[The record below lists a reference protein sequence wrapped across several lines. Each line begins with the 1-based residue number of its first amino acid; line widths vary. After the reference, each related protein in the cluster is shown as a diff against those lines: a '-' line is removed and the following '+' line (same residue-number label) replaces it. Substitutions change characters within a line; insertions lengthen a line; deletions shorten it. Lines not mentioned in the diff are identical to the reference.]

1 MSDSNPSDG
10 DVTEV
15 SGVSDAMGATGAQDT
30 VAAAPD
36 DIVDVAVIGG
46 GAAGLTLALHLRE
59 QRPGTRIVV
68 LERQAHPVPEAAHKV
83 GESTVEIAGYYLREV
98 LGLGR
103 HLQSQQLN
111 KYGLRVFF
119 SKDGNDDIT
128 RRVEL
133 GHSVRPS
140 GAVGTYQLDRG
151 RLENAL
157 GRELAERG
165 VRFLSG
171 AKVEALD
178 LLPGD
183 GHHRLR
189 VRTDDGATR
198 QFQARWVVDA
208 TGRASLLKRRLG
220 LAKKVGHRANAVWF
234 RVGCPIDVDQWS
246 DDPQWHAR
254 IEEGRRELS
263 TNHLMGP
270 GYWVW
275 LIRLASGST
284 SVGIVTDPDL
294 HPFEQLNRFERALEW
309 LDAHEP
315 QCAGVIR
322 RDLDKI
328 QDFRVMKDYAYSC
341 EQVFSEDRWCL
352 AGEAGVFLDPL
363 YSPGLDLIAISNG
376 LITDLIT
383 HALDGED
390 IQERAA
396 IHNQVFLLIAD
407 GWLSVYES
415 QYALMGNARVMLAKV
430 IWDTAVYWAAPGL
443 LYFHDALR
451 HLGDRP
457 DMVTGLARFST
468 AGRDVQRFFREWA
481 AVDDEPRDQT
491 PFVRFYDF
499 DFMSRLH
506 IGMTAGLADAELS
519 AQFAANILFVEHL
532 SGQLVATVLEEFE
545 AEPWNAAKQEQA
557 RRWRADEALM
567 ALVGIHLRE
576 RDAMPLSDQWI
587 RLRPA
592 GEAVGTGEVR

>member
-1 MSDSNPSDG
+1 MNGMDA
-10 DVTEV
+10 TEHEDH
-15 SGVSDAMGATGAQDT
+15 GPATARDT
-30 VAAAPD
+30 
-36 DIVDVAVIGG
+36 VDVAVIGG

-98 LGLGR
+98 LGLEE
-103 HLQSQQLN
+103 HLRSQQLK

-133 GHSVRPS
+133 GHAVRPP

-157 GRELAERG
+157 GAELGARG
-165 VRFLSG
+165 VEFLSG
-171 AKVEALD
+171 AKADAVE
-178 LLPGD
+178 LLPD
-183 GHHRLR
+183 EEHHRLT
-189 VRTDDGATR
+189 VHTEDGAVR
-198 QFQARWVVDA
+198 HIRARWVVDA

-246 DDPQWHAR
+246 DDPGWRAR

-284 SVGIVTDPDL
+284 SVGIVTDPGFHSFDG
-294 HPFEQLNRFERALEW
+294 LNRFERALDW
-309 LDAHEP
+309 LDRHEP

-322 RDLDKI
+322 RHRDQL
-328 QDFRVMKDYAYSC
+328 QDFRVMKDYAYSS
-341 EQVFSEDRWCL
+341 EQVFSADRWCL

-363 YSPGLDLIAISNG
+363 YSPGLDLIAISNS
-376 LITDLIT
+376 LIVDLLT

-390 IQERAA
+390 VEELAA
-396 IHNQVFLLIAD
+396 IHNQVFLLIAE
-407 GWLSVYES
+407 GWLSIYEN
-415 QYALMGNARVMLAKV
+415 QYALMGHARVMLSKV
-430 IWDTAVYWAAPGL
+430 IWDTAVYWAVPGL
-443 LYFHDALR
+443 LYFHDVLR
-451 HLGDRP
+451 HLVDRP
-457 DMVTGLARFST
+457 DMVTGLARFS
-468 AGRDVQRFFREWA
+468 AASREVQRFFREWG
-481 AVDDEPRDQT
+481 AVDDEPHEQT

-499 DFMSRLH
+499 DFMRSLH
-506 IGMTAGLADAELS
+506 IGMTAGLSDEELNTRFAD
-519 AQFAANILFVEHL
+519 NITFIEHL
-532 SGQLVATVLEEFE
+532 SGQLVATVLAEFE
-545 AEPWNAAKQEQA
+545 AQPWNPAKAEQA
-557 RRWRADEALM
+557 KRWRADEALM
-567 ALVGIHLRE
+567 ALVEVHLRE
-576 RDAMPLSDQWI
+576 RGARPLSDQWI

-592 GEAVGTGEVR
+592 DEAVGTGETR

>member
-1 MSDSNPSDG
+1 MTDESATIGRDG
-10 DVTEV
+10 MEADPD
-15 SGVSDAMGATGAQDT
+15 GV
-30 VAAAPD
+30 
-36 DIVDVAVIGG
+36 VDVAVVGG

-68 LERQAHPVPEAAHKV
+68 LERQGHPVPEATHKV
-83 GESTVEIAGYYLREV
+83 GESTVEIAGYYLRQI
-98 LGLGR
+98 LGLEH

-119 SKDGNDDIT
+119 SKEGNDDIT

-157 GRELAERG
+157 GHELLARG
-165 VRFLSG
+165 VQFVSG
-171 AKVEALD
+171 AKVESVD
-178 LLPGD
+178 LLPEAD
-183 GHHRLR
+183 HHRLQ
-189 VRTDDGATR
+189 VRTDDGVTR
-198 QFQARWVVDA
+198 QIRARWVVDA
-208 TGRASLLKRRLG
+208 TGRTSLLKRRLG

-294 HPFEQLNRFERALEW
+294 HRFERLNQFERALEW
-309 LDAHEP
+309 LGQHEP
-315 QCAGVIR
+315 QCADVIR
-322 RDLDKI
+322 EHRDKL

-376 LITDLIT
+376 LITDLIS
-383 HALDGED
+383 HALDGDDVGEL
-390 IQERAA
+390 AA

-407 GWLSVYES
+407 GWLSIYEN

-451 HLGDRP
+451 HLVDRP
-457 DMVTGLARFST
+457 DMVTGLARFSA
-468 AGRDVQRFFREWA
+468 AGREVQRFFREWG
-481 AVDDEPRDQT
+481 AVDDEPRNQT

-506 IGMTAGLADAELS
+506 IGMTAGLSDADLD
-519 AQFAANILFVEHL
+519 AQFADNIRFVEHL
-532 SGQLVATVLEEFE
+532 SGQLVVTVLEEFE
-545 AEPWNAAKQEQA
+545 AEPWNPAKREQA
-557 RRWRADEALM
+557 RRWRSDQALM
-567 ALVGIHLRE
+567 SLVEVHLRE
-576 RDAMPLSDQWI
+576 RESTPISDQWI
-587 RLRPA
+587 RLQPA
-592 GEAVGTGEVR
+592 DETVGTGEVR

>member
-1 MSDSNPSDG
+1 MDA
-10 DVTEV
+10 TEHEDH
-15 SGVSDAMGATGAQDT
+15 GPATARDT
-30 VAAAPD
+30 
-36 DIVDVAVIGG
+36 VDVAVIGG

-98 LGLGR
+98 LGLEE
-103 HLQSQQLN
+103 HLRSQQLK

-133 GHSVRPS
+133 GHAVRPP

-157 GRELAERG
+157 GAELGARG
-165 VRFLSG
+165 VEFLSG
-171 AKVEALD
+171 AKADAVE
-178 LLPGD
+178 LLPD
-183 GHHRLR
+183 EEHHRLT
-189 VRTDDGATR
+189 VHTEDGAVR
-198 QFQARWVVDA
+198 HIRARWVVDA

-246 DDPQWHAR
+246 DDPGWRAR

-284 SVGIVTDPDL
+284 SVGIVTDPGFHSFDG
-294 HPFEQLNRFERALEW
+294 LNRFERALDW
-309 LDAHEP
+309 LDRHEP

-322 RDLDKI
+322 RHRDQL
-328 QDFRVMKDYAYSC
+328 QDFRVMKDYAYSS
-341 EQVFSEDRWCL
+341 EQVFSADRWCL

-363 YSPGLDLIAISNG
+363 YSPGLDLIAISNS
-376 LITDLIT
+376 LIVDLLT

-390 IQERAA
+390 VEELAA
-396 IHNQVFLLIAD
+396 IHNQVFLLIAE
-407 GWLSVYES
+407 GWLSIYEN
-415 QYALMGNARVMLAKV
+415 QYALMGHARVMLSKV
-430 IWDTAVYWAAPGL
+430 IWDTAVYWAVPGL
-443 LYFHDALR
+443 LYFHDVLR
-451 HLGDRP
+451 HLVDRP
-457 DMVTGLARFST
+457 DMVTGLARFS
-468 AGRDVQRFFREWA
+468 AASREVQRFFREWG
-481 AVDDEPRDQT
+481 AVDDEPHEQT

-499 DFMSRLH
+499 DFMRSLH
-506 IGMTAGLADAELS
+506 IGMTAGLSDEELNTRFAD
-519 AQFAANILFVEHL
+519 NITFIEHL
-532 SGQLVATVLEEFE
+532 SGQLVATVLAEFE
-545 AEPWNAAKQEQA
+545 AQPWNPAKAEQA
-557 RRWRADEALM
+557 KRWRADEALM
-567 ALVGIHLRE
+567 ALVEVHLRE
-576 RDAMPLSDQWI
+576 RGARPLSDQWI

-592 GEAVGTGEVR
+592 DEAVGTGETR

>member
-1 MSDSNPSDG
+1 MNG
-10 DVTEV
+10 K
-15 SGVSDAMGATGAQDT
+15 DT
-30 VAAAPD
+30 VETLPD
-36 DIVDVAVIGG
+36 DVVDVAVIGG

-68 LERQAHPVPEAAHKV
+68 LERQEHPVPEATHKV
-83 GESTVEIAGYYLREV
+83 GESTVEIAGYYLRQV
-98 LGLGR
+98 LGLEQ

-133 GHSVRPS
+133 GHSVRPP

-157 GRELAERG
+157 GRELAARG

-171 AKVEALD
+171 AKVETVD
-178 LLPGD
+178 LLPD
-183 GHHRLR
+183 AEHHRLQ
-189 VRTDDGATR
+189 VRTADGATR
-198 QFQARWVVDA
+198 QIQARWVVDA
-208 TGRASLLKRRLG
+208 TGRTSLLKRRLG
-220 LAKKVGHRANAVWF
+220 LAKKVGHRANAAWF

-254 IEEGRRELS
+254 IQEGRRELS

-294 HPFEQLNRFERALEW
+294 HPFEQLNQFERALAW
-309 LDAHEP
+309 LEQHEP
-315 QCAGVIR
+315 QCAGIIR
-322 RDLDKI
+322 QHHDKL

-383 HALDGED
+383 HALDGDD
-390 IQERAA
+390 IEELAA

-407 GWLSVYES
+407 GWLSIYEN
-415 QYALMGNARVMLAKV
+415 QYPLMGNTRVMLAKV

-443 LYFHDALR
+443 LYFHDVLR

-457 DMVTGLARFST
+457 DIVTGLARFS
-468 AGRDVQRFFREWA
+468 AASRDVQRFFREWA
-481 AVDDEPRDQT
+481 AVDDEQRDQA

-506 IGMTAGLADAELS
+506 IGMTADLTDEDLNT
-519 AQFAANILFVEHL
+519 QFAANIRFIEHL

-545 AEPWNAAKQEQA
+545 TESWNPAKREQA
-557 RRWRADEALM
+557 QRWRADQALM
-567 ALVGIHLRE
+567 SLVEVHLRE
-576 RDAMPLSDQWI
+576 RESMPLSDQWI
-587 RLRPA
+587 RLRPID
-592 GEAVGTGEVR
+592 ETVGTGEAR

>member
-1 MSDSNPSDG
+1 MTDTS
-10 DVTEV
+10 
-15 SGVSDAMGATGAQDT
+15 AMNDRGAART
-30 VAAAPD
+30 APD
-36 DIVDVAVIGG
+36 DLVDVAVVGG
-46 GAAGLTLALHLRE
+46 GAAGLTLALQLLG

-68 LERQAHPVPEAAHKV
+68 LERQGHPVPEATHKV

-98 LGLGR
+98 LGLGH

-111 KYGLRVFF
+111 KYGLRMFF

-133 GHSVRPS
+133 GHSVRPP

-157 GRELAERG
+157 GHELLARG
-165 VRFLSG
+165 VRFLPG
-171 AKVEALD
+171 TKVESVD
-178 LLPGD
+178 LRPD
-183 GHHRLR
+183 AEHHRLH

-198 QFQARWVVDA
+198 QIHAKWVVDA

-246 DDPQWHAR
+246 DDPDWHAR

-294 HPFEQLNRFERALEW
+294 HGFEQLNRFERALEW
-309 LDAHEP
+309 LDRHEP
-315 QCAGVIR
+315 QCAGIVR
-322 RDLDKI
+322 RHRDKL

-341 EQVFSEDRWCL
+341 EQVFSADRWCL

-363 YSPGLDLIAISNG
+363 YSPGLDLIAISNS
-376 LITDLIT
+376 LITDLVT
-383 HALDGED
+383 HALDGD
-390 IQERAA
+390 DTAERAA
-396 IHNQVFLLIAD
+396 IHNQVFLLIAE
-407 GWLSVYES
+407 GWLSIYEK
-415 QYALMGNARVMLAKV
+415 QYALMGNARVMLTKV
-430 IWDTAVYWAAPGL
+430 IWDTAVYWAVPGL
-443 LYFHDALR
+443 LYFHDVLR

-457 DMVTGLARFST
+457 DMVVGLARFST
-468 AGRDVQRFFREWA
+468 ASQEVQRFFREWS
-481 AVDDEPRDQT
+481 AVDDEPRDQA

-506 IGMTAGLADAELS
+506 IGMTAGLADADL
-519 AQFAANILFVEHL
+519 ATQFEANIRFIERL

-545 AEPWNAAKQEQA
+545 AEPWNPAKREQA

-567 ALVGIHLRE
+567 ALVEVHLRE
-576 RDAMPLSDQWI
+576 QESTPLGDQWI

-592 GEAVGTGEVR
+592 DEAVGTGESR

>member
-1 MSDSNPSDG
+1 MNAP
-10 DVTEV
+10 
-15 SGVSDAMGATGAQDT
+15 GATDEPGAGRT
-30 VAAAPD
+30 GPD
-36 DIVDVAVIGG
+36 DLVDVAVVGG
-46 GAAGLTLALHLRE
+46 GAAGLTLALQLLGE
-59 QRPGTRIVV
+59 RPGTRIVV
-68 LERQAHPVPEAAHKV
+68 LERQGHPVPEATHKV

-111 KYGLRVFF
+111 KYGLRMFF

-133 GHSVRPS
+133 GHSVRPP

-157 GRELAERG
+157 GQELLARG
-165 VRFLSG
+165 VRFLPG
-171 AKVEALD
+171 TKVERVD
-178 LLPGD
+178 LRPD
-183 GHHRLR
+183 AEHHRLH

-198 QFQARWVVDA
+198 LIHATWVVDA

-220 LAKKVGHRANAVWF
+220 LAKKVGHMANAVWF
-234 RVGCPIDVDQWS
+234 RVGRPIDVDQWS
-246 DDPQWHAR
+246 DDPNWHAR

-294 HPFEQLNRFERALEW
+294 HRFEELNRFERALEW
-309 LDAHEP
+309 LDRHEP
-315 QCAGVIR
+315 QCAGIIR
-322 RDLDKI
+322 RHREEL

-341 EQVFSEDRWCL
+341 EQVFSADRWCL

-363 YSPGLDLIAISNG
+363 YSPGLDLIAISNS
-376 LITDLIT
+376 LITDLVT

-390 IQERAA
+390 VEERAA
-396 IHNQVFLLIAD
+396 IHNQVFLLIAE
-407 GWLSVYES
+407 GWLSIYEK
-415 QYALMGNARVMLAKV
+415 QYALMGNARVMLTKV
-430 IWDTAVYWAAPGL
+430 IWDTAVYWAVPGL
-443 LYFHDALR
+443 LYFHDVLR

-457 DMVTGLARFST
+457 DMVVGLARFST
-468 AGRDVQRFFREWA
+468 ASREVQRFLREWS
-481 AVDDEPRDQT
+481 AVDDEPRDQA

-506 IGMTAGLADAELS
+506 IGMTAGLTDADLGT
-519 AQFAANILFVEHL
+519 QFEANIRFIERL
-532 SGQLVATVLEEFE
+532 SGQLVATVLEEFD
-545 AEPWNAAKQEQA
+545 AEPWNPAKREQA

-567 ALVGIHLRE
+567 SLVDVHLRE
-576 RDAMPLSDQWI
+576 QESTPLGDQWI

-592 GEAVGTGEVR
+592 DEAVSTGESR